1 MPQHHRI
8 ASAIIAAALVAMPG
22 AEATAHVFR
31 SAPSIAAEPAVV
43 AVKLEAG
50 DIVGLLSGLA
60 KIEGDLQLGMLFLQD
75 GLTNP
80 EGSHFSHPRAE
91 TYPEIKDALL
101 AAGIADFEPQLIALE
116 AGGDKAVVMAAYTDA
131 VAAVM
136 GARSTLQPSAR
147 DMLLSIIAQAQAVA
161 KEIDPSGMTEPDNFQ
176 DAWAMLMVARNQID
190 LLMRDPDAGIS
201 AAAKDMGL
209 ALDDIIISMPDPN
222 VSSPVSFDRAPLL
235 DLISRLE
242 AAAGAV

>member
-1 MPQHHRI
+1 MSHHRSTRRLAI
-8 ASAIIAAALVAMPG
+8 ATALLVTFGPMAA
-22 AEATAHVFR
+22 AHVFR
-31 SAPSIAAEPAVV
+31 YTPPPLSAPGLVE
-43 AVKLEAG
+43 VKVETG

-60 KIEGDLQLGMLFLQD
+60 KIESDLQLGMLFLQD
-75 GLTNP
+75 GLVNP
-80 EGSHFSHPRAE
+80 EGSHFTHPRAE
-91 TYPEIKDALL
+91 TYPDIKDSLV

-116 AGGDKAVVMAAYTDA
+116 AGGDKAVVTAAYTDA
-131 VAAVM
+131 VAALM

-147 DMLLSIIAQAQAVA
+147 DMLMSIIAQAQAVA
-161 KEIDPSGMTEPDNFQ
+161 DEIDPSGVTEPDNFQ
-176 DAWAMLMVARNQID
+176 DAWAMLMVARSQID
-190 LLMRDPDAGIS
+190 LLMRDPDAGIA

-242 AAAGAV
+242 AAAGAA